1 MISIRKQNNT
11 KREDVNNLA
20 FNYSKLR
27 GRIKEKFGSEK
38 AFAEAMA
45 MKPSSLSSRLNQ
57 GTSFSQTEIIKAS
70 FLLDVDKE
78 KLADY
83 FFKELVQ
90 KTEQNY

>member
-1 MISIRKQNNT
+1 MISVRRQNKVKRK
-11 KREDVNNLA
+11 DVNNLA

-45 MKPSSLSSRLNQ
+45 MKPSSLSSRLNH

-70 FLLDVDKE
+70 FLLDVDKG
-78 KLADY
+78 KIADY

-90 KTEQNY
+90 KTERNY